1 MAKRVD
7 PNNLPYKPRLSI
19 SNEKIDS
26 LFSLINQM
34 DTQQI
39 KQFSMIHNVPLN
51 VSDINGEN
59 LIHKVISIENI
70 LKKEFHRLNIIKFL
84 VQNDVNP
91 DKPNKENQTPLHL
104 ACKMQ
109 YADIVKYLITLDVN
123 VNYQDNYGATPFHY
137 ALQGQFKLLELDK
150 NIKKDDLLNNDFLK
164 YAFLKVEKPV
174 NDKFIIY
181 PDEYSN
187 TEILK
192 SKFELIIKEDIYKS
206 LLDYNCNPYILDSNS
221 QSPIFSLLKTHVP
234 DIFKKLKELG
244 LDYRE
249 YQDLPY
255 NFLNLE
261 LHNHIH
267 KLTNN
272 SDKYHEWIDNFV
284 LYQKNEVKILILS
297 NQKFGNN
304 IPLYLEDSFNVI
316 SYITNQ
322 YLSESTLSANKHNTY
337 LFINEIIDDLNM
349 YDNENDNILLNKI
362 ENMRKDI
369 KNLEKKEES
378 NMSLINDL
386 SSTIFTDLNKL
397 TKSKKYEKKAFNN
410 ANILYRYIQFCPFIS
425 NSTLLLSK
433 FIKTD
438 LLNESYDLLT
448 FKQIREILD
457 MKKSLDIKKLLEV
470 NEFYK
475 KTNKISNTYFTF
487 GNYTENNKV
496 LKFSKELLEFM
507 TIRFICYPYF
517 NLLVNILLKNV
528 KENAYTDAFADYVNV
543 NIIITPELYTEV
555 STKLV
560 KNSVSIFDN
569 QNNESVFSFESTKL
583 TLDQVCL
590 SFEIENRLTDEI
602 PDGDRTNINN
612 LLNAIKEINS
622 YFDTFV
628 NKTILN
634 WWVVIENVFKFD
646 INQGRIVECICNLQA

>member
-1 MAKRVD
+1 MKFYLCYILMAKRVELY
-7 PNNLPYKPRLSI
+7 NLPYRPSLAI
-19 SNEKIDS
+19 SKEKIDS
-26 LFSLINQM
+26 LFSLINLM

-51 VSDINGEN
+51 VYDINGEN

-150 NIKKDDLLNNDFLK
+150 NIKKDDSLNNDFLN
-164 YAFLKVEKPV
+164 YEFLKVEEPV

-192 SKFELIIKEDIYKS
+192 LKYELIIKEDIYKS
-206 LLDYNCNPYILDSNS
+206 LLKCNCNPYILDSNS

-234 DIFKKLKELG
+234 DILLKLKEQG

-249 YQDLPY
+249 YQVLPY
-255 NFLNLE
+255 KFLILE
-261 LHNHIH
+261 LDNHIQ

-272 SDKYHEWIDNFV
+272 STNYNEWINNFV

-297 NQKFGNN
+297 NEKFGNN

-322 YLSESTLSANKHNTY
+322 YLSESTLTDNKHYQY
-337 LFINEIIDDLNM
+337 LFINEIISSLEM
-349 YDNENDNILLNKI
+349 YDDKNMNIILNKI
-362 ENMRKDI
+362 ENMKNKI

-378 NMSLINDL
+378 NKDLIDYLRNEIEYDATL
-386 SSTIFTDLNKL
+386 L
-397 TKSKKYEKKAFNN
+397 TYDYYKKKKINHPD
-410 ANILYRYIQFCPFIS
+410 ILKRYISFCQEID

-438 LLNESYDLLT
+438 LNESNDLLT
-448 FKQIREILD
+448 FKQIKEILD
-457 MKKSLDIKKLLEV
+457 MKKLLDIKKLLEI

-475 KTNKISNTYFTF
+475 KTNKISNT
-487 GNYTENNKV
+487 
-496 LKFSKELLEFM
+496 
-507 TIRFICYPYF
+507 
-517 NLLVNILLKNV
+517 
-528 KENAYTDAFADYVNV
+528 
-543 NIIITPELYTEV
+543 
-555 STKLV
+555 
-560 KNSVSIFDN
+560 
-569 QNNESVFSFESTKL
+569 
-583 TLDQVCL
+583 
-590 SFEIENRLTDEI
+590 
-602 PDGDRTNINN
+602 
-612 LLNAIKEINS
+612 
-622 YFDTFV
+622 
-628 NKTILN
+628 
-634 WWVVIENVFKFD
+634 
-646 INQGRIVECICNLQA
+646 

>member
-1 MAKRVD
+1 MKFYLCYILMAKRVELY
-7 PNNLPYKPRLSI
+7 NLPYRPSLAI
-19 SNEKIDS
+19 SKEKIDS
-26 LFSLINQM
+26 LFSLINLM

-51 VSDINGEN
+51 VYDINGEN

-150 NIKKDDLLNNDFLK
+150 NIKKDDSLNKDFLN
-164 YAFLKVEKPV
+164 YEFLKVEEPV

-192 SKFELIIKEDIYKS
+192 LKYELIIKEDIYNS
-206 LLDYNCNPYILDSNS
+206 LLKYKCNPYILDSNS
-221 QSPIFSLLKTHVP
+221 QSPIFPLLKTHVP
-234 DIFKKLKELG
+234 YILLKLKEQG

-249 YQDLPY
+249 FTKVLPY
-255 NFLNLE
+255 NFLISE
-261 LHNHIH
+261 LRNHIH

-272 SDKYHEWIDNFV
+272 SNNYHEWINNFV

-297 NQKFGNN
+297 NEKFGNN
-304 IPLYLEDSFNVI
+304 IPLYLEDSFNII

-322 YLSESTLSANKHNTY
+322 YLSESTLSDSNNNY
-337 LFINEIIDDLNM
+337 LFINEIIGELM
-349 YDNENDNILLNKI
+349 YDDENDNILLNKI

-369 KNLEKKEES
+369 KNLEKKKES
-378 NMSLINDL
+378 NIDIINDL
-386 SSTIFTDLNKL
+386 SNTIFTVLNTHEFSNKYQKKL
-397 TKSKKYEKKAFNN
+397 LDN
-410 ANILYRYIQFCPFIS
+410 ADILDRYIQFCPSIG
-425 NSTLLLSK
+425 NSTMLLSK
-433 FIKTD
+433 FINMN
-438 LLNESYDLLT
+438 LNDSDDLLT
-448 FKQIREILD
+448 FKQINKILD
-457 MKKSLDIKKLLEV
+457 MKNLPEV

-487 GNYTENNKV
+487 GNYTDNNKV
-496 LKFSKELLEFM
+496 SKFSKKLLEFM

-517 NLLVNILLKNV
+517 KLLQ
-528 KENAYTDAFADYVNV
+528 
-543 NIIITPELYTEV
+543 NIISNLKIEALIDIFNTTIIYNQYQEV
-555 STKLV
+555 SAKLV
-560 KNSVSIFDN
+560 KNTVHIFDN
-569 QNNESVFSFESTKL
+569 QDDELKFSFESSKI
-583 TLDQVCL
+583 TLDDVVKL
-590 SFEIENRLTDEI
+590 LKIEDLKI
-602 PDGDRTNINN
+602 DGMSEDAIKIIDN
-612 LLNAIKEINS
+612 LLNTIKEINS
-622 YFDTFV
+622 YFDTFI

-634 WWVVIENVFKFD
+634 WLVVIENVFKFD
-646 INQGRIVECICNLQA
+646 INQGRIVECIYNLQT

>member
-1 MAKRVD
+1 MKFYLCYILMAKRVELY
-7 PNNLPYKPRLSI
+7 NLPYRPSLAI
-19 SNEKIDS
+19 SKEKIDS
-26 LFSLINQM
+26 LFSLINLM

-51 VSDINGEN
+51 VYDINGEN

-150 NIKKDDLLNNDFLK
+150 NIKKDDSLNKDFLN
-164 YAFLKVEKPV
+164 YEFLKVEEPV

-192 SKFELIIKEDIYKS
+192 LKYELIIKEDIYNS
-206 LLDYNCNPYILDSNS
+206 LLEYNCNPYILDSNS
-221 QSPIFSLLKTHVP
+221 QSPIFPLLKTHVP
-234 DIFKKLKELG
+234 DILLKLKKQG

-249 YQDLPY
+249 FTKVLPY
-255 NFLNLE
+255 NFLISE

-267 KLTNN
+267 KLKNN
-272 SDKYHEWIDNFV
+272 SNNYHEWINNFV

-297 NQKFGNN
+297 NEKFGNN
-304 IPLYLEDSFNVI
+304 IPLYLEDSFNII

-322 YLSESTLSANKHNTY
+322 YLSESTLSDSDSNNNY
-337 LFINEIIDDLNM
+337 LFINEIIDKLNM
-349 YDNENDNILLNKI
+349 YDDENDNILLNKI
-362 ENMRKDI
+362 ENMRNDI
-369 KNLEKKEES
+369 KNLEKKKES
-378 NMSLINDL
+378 NTSIINDL
-386 SSTIFTDLNKL
+386 SNTINNLN
-397 TKSKKYEKKAFNN
+397 THEFSNKYEKKKLLNN
-410 ANILYRYIQFCPFIS
+410 LYILYKYISFCPSIG
-425 NSTLLLSK
+425 NSTMLLSK
-433 FIKTD
+433 FINMN
-438 LLNESYDLLT
+438 LNDSYDLLT
-448 FKQIREILD
+448 FKQINRILD
-457 MKKSLDIKKLLEV
+457 MKNLLEV

-517 NLLVNILLKNV
+517 KLLQ
-528 KENAYTDAFADYVNV
+528 
-543 NIIITPELYTEV
+543 NIISNLKIKALIDIFNTTITYNHNQYQEV
-555 STKLV
+555 SAKLV
-560 KNSVSIFDN
+560 KNTVHIFDN
-569 QNNESVFSFESTKL
+569 QDDELNFSFESSKI
-583 TLDQVCL
+583 TLDNVVKL
-590 SFEIENRLTDEI
+590 LNIEDLKI
-602 PDGDRTNINN
+602 DGISQEAIKIIDN
-612 LLNAIKEINS
+612 LLNTIKEINS
-622 YFDTFV
+622 YFDTFI

-634 WWVVIENVFKFD
+634 WLVVIENVFKFD
-646 INQGRIVECICNLQA
+646 INQGRIVECIYNL